1 MQVASQIPGVKHVI
15 AVSSAKGGVG
25 KSTVAMNLAVTLSL
39 QGLKVG
45 LMDADVYGPSVPKML
60 GAQEPPVSH
69 DGEMVE
75 PASAHGVKA
84 MSMGFLVDDDTPMV
98 WRGPMV
104 LSALKQM
111 LFQTNWAPLD
121 VLVLD
126 MPPGTGDSQLS
137 IAQQVSLSGAI
148 VVSTPQDIA
157 LLDARKG
164 VTMFNKV
171 NVPIMGFVE
180 NMSHFICP
188 HCGGESHIFD
198 HGGARKAAEEM
209 SVPFLTEIPLDIN
222 LRQFSDEGKPVV
234 IHAPDSKEAEAFKV
248 LGQKVQDFLQE
259 QEAQNDQPIKIVI
272 E

>member
-1 MQVASQIPGVKHVI
+1 MASQIPGVKHII

-25 KSTVAMNLAVTLSL
+25 KSTVSMNLAVALSL
-39 QGLKVG
+39 SGLKVG
-45 LMDADVYGPSVPKML
+45 LMDADVYGPSIPKML
-60 GAQEPPVSH
+60 GAEEPPVSH
-69 DGEMVE
+69 DGEMVD

-84 MSMGFLVDDDTPMV
+84 MSMGFLVEDDTPMV

-137 IAQQVSLSGAI
+137 IAQQVSLSGAV

-164 VTMFNKV
+164 VNMFKKV
-171 NVPIMGFVE
+171 NVPIIGFVE
-180 NMSHFICP
+180 NMSMFICP
-188 HCGGESHIFD
+188 HCNGESHIFD
-198 HGGARKAAEEM
+198 HGGARQAADDM
-209 SVPFLTEIPLDIN
+209 DVPFLTEIPLDIN
-222 LRQFSDEGKPVV
+222 LRKFSDEGKPVV
-234 IHAPDSKEAEAFKV
+234 IQAPDSKEAACFRELAEKV
-248 LGQKVQDFLQE
+248 SGFLTAQE
-259 QEAQNDQPIKIVI
+259 ELESQPIKIVI